1 MNLNKIFLILKI
13 LIFKISLSQTSNI
26 SLEYLNIF
34 DYNNQVFVEITLS
47 PGNTCNGIKLLRSK
61 DSINFEEI
69 FY

>member
-1 MNLNKIFLILKI
+1 MNLNKIFVILKI

-47 PGNTCNGIKLLRSK
+47 PGNTCNGIKL
-61 DSINFEEI
+61 
-69 FY
+69 